1 MTITSDQ
8 PTTTDEL
15 PADHDC
21 ERWWNGRR
29 WDAVR
34 RPWTVTVAS
43 LLAFAFGIL
52 KMLVV
57 LLGLVVLEHWNV
69 VRPYTTLSRG
79 HICCELLVAAVLGVA
94 LLWAGFAAWRG
105 LDDRALFLSAAGV
118 VFYQMISPL
127 FAGAHRGAGVLSWYD
142 LGLLIVALLATRSSR
157 EYFRS

>member
-1 MTITSDQ
+1 MTVTSDQ
-8 PTTTDEL
+8 PMTTDEL
-15 PADHDC
+15 PVDYDC
-21 ERWWNGRR
+21 ERWWESLRR
-29 WDAVR
+29 DDVR

-43 LLAFAFGIL
+43 LLAFAFAIL

-57 LLGLVVLEHWNV
+57 LLDLVVLEHWNV

-79 HICCELLVAAVLGVA
+79 HICFEMLVAAVLGLS

-127 FAGAHRGAGVLSWYD
+127 FAGAHHGAGVLSGYD

-157 EYFRS
+157 DYFRG